1 MENKIAFVYEWNNL
15 KTGMKYIGS
24 HFGTFNDGYISSS
37 NHFNLIYKKTP
48 SIFERKILFVFEK
61 RIDALKK
68 ESEMLNEVGAARNLK
83 YYNLCN
89 TPGKGWSHHDDDN
102 LSKIFYEKI
111 SKSKKGKPAH
121 NKGIPMSQD
130 QKKKLSDRWIVSGP
144 NIDGEIEVD
153 NMLQFCIK
161 NNLNPSAMSAVARGK
176 VSHHHYYKCKKITSK
191 RDSNYKYKEWKSK
204 GKVGGSK
211 NFGSKNGFSKK
222 VKIRDVVYECMREA
236 SEKTGLSLYLIRK
249 QGDFNV

>member
-1 MENKIAFVYEWNNL
+1 L
-15 KTGMKYIGS
+15 Q
-24 HFGTFNDGYISSS
+24 
-37 NHFNLIYKKTP
+37 
-48 SIFERKILFVFEK
+48 
-61 RIDALKK
+61 DALKK

-102 LSKIFYEKI
+102 ISKIFYEKI

-249 QGDFNV
+249 HGDFNV